1 MSVVPTSTLPKCT
14 RTAVIDLLFMRKH
27 ALNQT
32 QMLVMYHLLMLKNWA
47 KKTDDEFY
55 IILSS
60 KIESDL
66 KLHPK
71 TVEATLTQLK
81 KLNLIETKRCKVV
94 EWNPNKTYR
103 GIAITELGKEYNL
116 SHYRENEYQLAR
128 ELEKENETYRVEN
141 DAIESRNMKLEAK
154 NSDLELQ
161 NRILKEHLKAD
172 QELNRA
178 SIEALKEKKELEERC
193 LKLELENKKLKAQIE
208 IIEPKKETSK
218 EKNLE
223 DFRKKIVR
231 EYAQSGK
238 PICNAVQ
245 NSDRWAIDTKFYIN
259 SYSRLSTYLPNG
271 ESTQIADPKQIDNFW
286 NWLFYHQHRVGTL
299 LDEEREADISVL
311 LAFLGS
317 SIILNDKLYKIENLK
332 PVVGG
337 VKVFLSN
344 DNGELM
350 EIGNGYGSKIIDVDK
365 CREWFEICTMSQ

>member
-27 ALNQT
+27 ALTQT
-32 QMLVMYHLLMLKNWA
+32 QILVMYYLLRLKTWA
-47 KKTDDEFY
+47 KEADDEFY

-66 KLHPK
+66 NLGSK

-81 KLNLIETKRCKVV
+81 KLNLIETKRCKVA

-103 GIAITELGKEYNL
+103 GVAITELGKEYNL
-116 SHYRENEYQLAR
+116 SHYRESEYQLAR
-128 ELEKENETYRVEN
+128 ELERENETYRVEN
-141 DAIESRNMKLEAK
+141 DAIESKNMKLEAK
-154 NSDLELQ
+154 NSDLELE

-172 QELNRA
+172 QELNGA
-178 SIEALKEKKELEERC
+178 SIEALEEKKKLEERC

-208 IIEPKKETSK
+208 MKEPKKETSK

-223 DFRKKIVR
+223 NFRKKIVR

-245 NSDRWAIDTKFYIN
+245 NSNNWAIDTKFYIN

-271 ESTQIADPKQIDNFW
+271 ESRQIADPKQIDNFW

-299 LDEEREADISVL
+299 LDEKKVADISVL
-311 LAFLGS
+311 LPFLGL
-317 SIILNDKLYKIENLK
+317 SIMLDDKFYKIESLK
-332 PVVGG
+332 AVVGG

-344 DNGELM
+344 DRGELM
-350 EIGNGYGSKIIDVDK
+350 EIGNGYGSKVIDVGK
-365 CREWFEICTMSQ
+365 CWEWFELCSE